1 MTDTQKPYLLY
12 LGGTPNGRQVTIFF
26 EEARIDYKIRP
37 VDLQN
42 GGHQKPAFL
51 KMSPNGTVPAL
62 IDPNG
67 PNKGLGKGSNNG
79 TGHERL
85 SLFDSGAILQYL
97 GRKHGAFYPIRTRGR
112 VEVDQ
117 WLMFQRSALGP
128 VCEFAYRL
136 EDLSSEE
143 INSRADVY
151 FRDEILRLYT
161 VLNTRLKG
169 RDFIAGDYSIAD
181 MAIFP
186 WIVANVIS
194 EDFDNLPNLQAWYAR
209 LSKRPAIIRGMGIG

>member
-1 MTDTQKPYLLY
+1 MTNPQKPYLLY

-26 EEARIDYKIRP
+26 EEARIEYKTRS
-37 VDLQN
+37 VDIQS

-62 IDPNG
+62 VDPNG
-67 PNKGLGKGSNNG
+67 PANGSGNG
-79 TGHERL
+79 SSDERL

-97 GRKHGAFYPIRTRGR
+97 GRKHGAYYPIRARGR
-112 VEVDQ
+112 IEVDQ

-128 VCEFAYRL
+128 VCEFAFRL
-136 EDLSSEE
+136 ENLSSEE
-143 INSRADVY
+143 VSARADVY
-151 FRDEILRLYT
+151 FRDEILRLYA

-169 RDFIAGDYSIAD
+169 RDFIADDYSIAD

-186 WIVANVIS
+186 WIVANVVS
-194 EDFDNLPNLQAWYAR
+194 DDFDYLPNLQAWYAR
-209 LSKRPAIIRGMGIG
+209 LANRPAVIRGMSLC